1 MDGWKSI
8 LRYVEKGRVFVVR
21 RCTIEY
27 QNSTE
32 SQPRYTDI
40 VACTFIKLFHVDDLK
55 IIAENKNAGN
65 LATVTNYDMNHLTGL
80 RYMHVEGCQ

>member
-1 MDGWKSI
+1 MDCWKSI
-8 LRYVEKGRVFVVR
+8 LRYVERGRDFVVR

-27 QNSTE
+27 LNSTE
-32 SQPRYTDI
+32 SKPRYTDR

-65 LATVTNYDMNHLTGL
+65 LATVMNYEMNHLTGL